1 MILNF
6 SLFLSFSI
14 SIFGY
19 NNMKFMKKYYNKFNK
34 INKNYALNNEN
45 FDYNEKSIENYENY
59 WPLRKNFYEEYI
71 KKLNSKNI
79 TIQNNAI
86 LDKDGIK
93 NDENDKNYKNDSS
106 QNTFYNK
113 NLDWGVGGYGEQDDN
128 NEEEEEDTNNFNE
141 GYDLKNNEINTKKK
155 RQIIIVSG
163 NLKDLNLDKGLDL
176 FEAFKKYGEANGKE
190 NTFKDDDNDSN
201 ENTSAADQEQGS
213 SLHDQELVELIRG
226 LKLRLS
232 EVNAEYQKSDH
243 LIQMDTIGKARR
255 KQRLE
260 TQITM
265 LKRDIE
271 RLERTKVVENSYMN
285 PNNDDS
291 PYEIVNN
298 RIRSK
303 RGNNIRETKSENF
316 EVVKNMNITFKN
328 VGGYE
333 NIKSELNQ
341 CIDILKNY
349 KKYSKYNVRIPKG
362 LILEGPPGNGK
373 TLLAKAFA
381 GESNTSFIA
390 VSGSQ
395 FQEKYVGVGA
405 TRIRELFD
413 LAKKNIPCIIFIDEI
428 DAVGRKRSTD
438 GETSSSERDS
448 TLNELL
454 VQLDGFNTKNGI
466 FLMGATNRADLLD
479 PALLRPGRIDKRI
492 FINLPDPITREA
504 ILNIHLKGKPYDK
517 SINITD
523 LVDLTTGLSGAQIE
537 NLLNEAML
545 NALRLDHDHMVYK
558 DIDTVINKI
567 IAGWQPTEHQLT
579 TDIIDKIAI
588 HEMGHAIVGFLSK
601 SHTKVS
607 KVIIN
612 LSSPTSPGY
621 TIFETSKSN
630 IYTRESLFEH
640 LMILLAGRIAEE
652 VFYDT
657 ASTTTG
663 AMDDLNKAF
672 ELAEKM
678 IIHYGMGKKLIYPN
692 LSNKYKEMID
702 DEVINLINEAYA
714 ISSFII
720 KNSKELIWEC
730 SEILKN
736 NKLLKVDEI
745 NHLVNTKY
753 PKILDLQI
761 KF

>member
-1 MILNF
+1 MNSSIIHF
-6 SLFLSFSI
+6 SLFLSLSI
-14 SIFGY
+14 STFGY
-19 NNMKFMKKYYNKFNK
+19 NNFLKKYYNRFNSLRTN
-34 INKNYALNNEN
+34 ILNDEN
-45 FDYNEKSIENYENY
+45 IENYENY

-79 TIQNNAI
+79 TIRDNAI
-86 LDKDGIK
+86 LNKGTTRKIYNLGKTKKDESNNELEEIE
-93 NDENDKNYKNDSS
+93 DDYERY
-106 QNTFYNK
+106 
-113 NLDWGVGGYGEQDDN
+113 LGEFKEKKVVNERESDIDN
-128 NEEEEEDTNNFNE
+128 NEEVSQS
-141 GYDLKNNEINTKKK
+141 KK

-163 NLKDLNLDKGLDL
+163 KIKDLNIENGGLDF
-176 FEAFKKYGEANGKE
+176 FETLEKLGEI
-190 NTFKDDDNDSN
+190 S
-201 ENTSAADQEQGS
+201 DQEKSKIVQDNGDSDSAINNGWIS
-213 SLHDQELVELIRG
+213 S
-226 LKLRLS
+226 S
-232 EVNAEYQKSDH
+232 
-243 LIQMDTIGKARR
+243 
-255 KQRLE
+255 
-260 TQITM
+260 
-265 LKRDIE
+265 
-271 RLERTKVVENSYMN
+271 
-285 PNNDDS
+285 NDDTQ
-291 PYEIVNN
+291 YEIVNN
-298 RIRSK
+298 RIRSR
-303 RGNNIRETKSENF
+303 RGGAKRETKSENF
-316 EVVKNMNITFKN
+316 EVVKNMNITFNN

-333 NIKSELNQ
+333 SIKSELNQ
-341 CIDILKNY
+341 CIDILVNY
-349 KKYSKYNVRIPKG
+349 KKYSKYNVRTPKG

-395 FQEKYVGVGA
+395 FQEKYVGVGSN
-405 TRIRELFD
+405 RIRELFD

-438 GETSSSERDS
+438 GESSSSERDS

-492 FINLPDPITREA
+492 FINLPDSKTREA

-545 NALRLDHDHMVYK
+545 NALRLNHNHMVYK
-558 DIDTVINKI
+558 DIDTIINKI

-678 IIHYGMGKKLIYPN
+678 IVHYGMGKKLIYPN

-753 PKILDLQI
+753 PKVLDLQI

>member
-1 MILNF
+1 MNSSIIHF
-6 SLFLSFSI
+6 SLFLSLSI
-14 SIFGY
+14 STFGY
-19 NNMKFMKKYYNKFNK
+19 NNFLKKYYNRFNSLRTN
-34 INKNYALNNEN
+34 ILNDEN
-45 FDYNEKSIENYENY
+45 IENYENY

-79 TIQNNAI
+79 TIRDNAI
-86 LDKDGIK
+86 LNKGTTRKIYNLGKTKKDESNNELEEIE
-93 NDENDKNYKNDSS
+93 DDYERY
-106 QNTFYNK
+106 
-113 NLDWGVGGYGEQDDN
+113 LGEFTEKKVVNERESDIDN
-128 NEEEEEDTNNFNE
+128 NEEVSQT
-141 GYDLKNNEINTKKK
+141 KK

-163 NLKDLNLDKGLDL
+163 KIKDLNIENGGLDF
-176 FEAFKKYGEANGKE
+176 FETLEKLGEI
-190 NTFKDDDNDSN
+190 S
-201 ENTSAADQEQGS
+201 DQEKSKIVQDNGDSDSAINNGWIS
-213 SLHDQELVELIRG
+213 S
-226 LKLRLS
+226 S
-232 EVNAEYQKSDH
+232 
-243 LIQMDTIGKARR
+243 
-255 KQRLE
+255 
-260 TQITM
+260 
-265 LKRDIE
+265 
-271 RLERTKVVENSYMN
+271 
-285 PNNDDS
+285 NDDTQ
-291 PYEIVNN
+291 YEIVNN
-298 RIRSK
+298 RIRSR
-303 RGNNIRETKSENF
+303 RGGAKRETKSENF
-316 EVVKNMNITFKN
+316 EVVKNMNITFNN

-333 NIKSELNQ
+333 SIKSELNQ
-341 CIDILKNY
+341 CIDILVNY
-349 KKYSKYNVRIPKG
+349 KKYSKYNVRTPKG

-395 FQEKYVGVGA
+395 FQEKYVGVGSN
-405 TRIRELFD
+405 RIRELFD

-438 GETSSSERDS
+438 GESSSSERDS

-492 FINLPDPITREA
+492 FINLPDSKTREA

-545 NALRLDHDHMVYK
+545 NALRLNHNHMVYK
-558 DIDTVINKI
+558 DIDTIINKI

-678 IIHYGMGKKLIYPN
+678 IVHYGMGKKLIYPN

-753 PKILDLQI
+753 PKVLDLQI